1 MVIKKI
7 QYRIRTRKNESQ
19 DIEIR
24 KTIELQEHEIAYGSM
39 VSKILDVPIS
49 KINEGEDKRTFDLE
63 YLKNVNLIKEM
74 VAEAKTANNHIP
86 HWK

>member
-1 MVIKKI
+1 
-7 QYRIRTRKNESQ
+7 
-19 DIEIR
+19 
-24 KTIELQEHEIAYGSM
+24 M

-49 KINEGEDKRTFDLE
+49 KINVDVDKRTFEFE
-63 YLKNVNLIKEM
+63 YLKNINLIKEM